1 MASTMNKGLADN
13 TIVGRSPLV
22 AEMCGLAGAGKTTLL
37 RALIQCNQVFEE
49 GAHLR
54 VRRIGHIPF
63 FLSNA
68 FLLLPAFL
76 SHHRNSRWF
85 TWDEIKMMVYLK
97 GWPHVLRRQASNNGT
112 VTVLDHGPVFQL
124 SQLHAFGPE
133 KINSQSF
140 EEWWDSMLKQWA
152 TIMYMLIWL
161 DAPDAV
167 LLERINT
174 RNRWHV
180 IKGKSG
186 EEAYEFL
193 ARYRT
198 SYEQTITRLTA
209 KGGPTLLRFDTHL
222 KSMNQIVDK
231 VLAAFSLESNE
242 N

>member
-1 MASTMNKGLADN
+1 MNKVLADN

-22 AEMCGLAGAGKTTLL
+22 VEMCGPAGAGKTTLL
-37 RALIQCNQVFEE
+37 RALSQCNQVFVE

-68 FLLLPAFL
+68 LLLLPAFL
-76 SHHRNSRWF
+76 SHHRNSRCF
-85 TWDEIKMMVYLK
+85 TWDEIKMMVCLK

-124 SQLHAFGPE
+124 TRLHAFGPE

-152 TIMYMLIWL
+152 TIMYMVVWL

-167 LLERINT
+167 LLERIHT
-174 RNRWHV
+174 RNRWHI

-186 EEAYEFL
+186 QEACEFL
-193 ARYRT
+193 GRYRT
-198 SYEQTITRLTA
+198 SYEHIISALTA
-209 KGGPTLLRFDTHL
+209 EGGPQVLRFDTDQ
-222 KSMNQIVDK
+222 KSVDQIVDK
-231 VLAAFSLESNE
+231 VLAAFNSESNE